1 MLKITKFG
9 GSSVADARQ
18 FSKVKSIIEA
28 DPDRKYVVVSAPGR
42 RFHSDSKLTD
52 LLYLLDAHRQYHVD
66 ASNVF
71 AMIKER
77 FLEIK
82 TELDLKQPIE
92 KELDLF
98 YTNLNT
104 MTQAEIV
111 SRGEYFCAKLMA
123 EYLGFPFVDAKDVIR
138 FRLDKTIDWEA
149 TKSKLIAKTAQ
160 HSNFVMPGFY
170 GATSHDQVQVFS
182 RGGGDISGAIL
193 ARCIEADVYENWTDV
208 SGFLM
213 ADPTVVKK
221 PEPITHISYS
231 ELRELS
237 YMGASVLH
245 EEAIFPVKEKNIPI
259 HILNTNRP
267 QDAGTII
274 QERTAKTSPYAITG
288 IAGKAGF
295 MSIYIYKK
303 HMSNEVGY
311 MRKVLSILEDY
322 NVSIEHIP
330 SGIDSF
336 TIVIQEKDIED
347 RLYEMLARI
356 KKELRPDEIRTQNK
370 IALISTVGKNMSSRP
385 GVSGRLFG
393 ALGMNNINIVMIAQG
408 SDEINIT
415 VGVNENDFKK
425 TVRVIYDTFVTEE
438 EKR

>member
-213 ADPTVVKK
+213 ADPTVVKS